1 VERVTAILELAAAR
15 TGGVRLSDV
24 ADHLEAPTSST
35 HSLLRGLVA
44 VGYLRESTGRY
55 RLGPALGLLLGHSAP
70 EHLVTTVRPELERL
84 AAETGETAILG
95 TRAGVS
101 VVYVDQVES
110 RELIRYAAPLY
121 ERRSLEHSSIGK
133 LYLADL
139 TARELDRT
147 LGRGWR
153 TTFAG
158 LGAELEQARQT
169 GLSYNRQETV
179 VGVVAVA
186 SGVRSGGALIAGI
199 SVVGPEVRVTPKL
212 DQIAGAVRAAVGRLD
227 GRVRPPSQRSP

>member
-1 VERVTAILELAAAR
+1 VERVTAILELAAMRA
-15 TGGVRLSDV
+15 GGVRLSDV
-24 ADHLEAPTSST
+24 AEQLGAPTSST

-44 VGYLRESTGRY
+44 VGYLRESGGRY

-70 EHLVTTVRPELERL
+70 QHLVNTVRPELEWL
-84 AAETGETAILG
+84 AGETGETAILG
-95 TRAGVS
+95 TRAGAS

-139 TARELDRT
+139 SARELART
-147 LGRGWR
+147 LGKTWR
-153 TTFAG
+153 SVLTG
-158 LGAELEQARQT
+158 LAEELEQTRQT

-179 VGVVAVA
+179 VGVVACA
-186 SGVRSGGALIAGI
+186 SGLRSGDLLVAGI
-199 SVVGPEVRVTPKL
+199 SVVGPDVRVTPKL
-212 DQIAGAVRAAVGRLD
+212 AQIAEAVQAAAGRLD
-227 GRVRPPSQRSP
+227 GRIRPPSHRSA